1 MICAMSSY
9 LSYQNSNTL
18 LFVEA
23 FRAHFGIEPNNYA
36 IRGFDIADYHIIRT
50 LYGESPMRGIYLGFD
65 HTQGK
70 ENKWVELRRFE
81 NFEWNLLRHP

>member
-1 MICAMSSY
+1 
-9 LSYQNSNTL
+9 
-18 LFVEA
+18 
-23 FRAHFGIEPNNYA
+23 
-36 IRGFDIADYHIIRT
+36 
-50 LYGESPMRGIYLGFD
+50 MRGIYLGFD

>member
-1 MICAMSSY
+1 MKIAVLDKNGKDTGRKVD
-9 LSYQNSNTL
+9 LSQD
-18 LFVEA
+18 V
-23 FRAHFGIEPNNYA
+23 FGIEPNNYA